1 MRSDDRRSAEWR
13 PVGGSSSRPRHHGR
27 AQLRREGET
36 GIGLWRGGGT
46 CRLKGRRQET
56 YDVIEISLII
66 DAGKP
71 GLIGGARMRE
81 CDRSNDQKGQQHSAQ
96 ATDTRGVQAIE
107 NGHSRLVRSR
117 SVLVG
122 RRHYG
127 VGKVGCQ
134 DESYRLMIWICLV
147 VQGMYRPLH
156 CGFDRRGG
164 RSCTNP
170 THFQDV
176 YLLGGISLD
185 RGRGTRPVSG
195 TLTFPSLGEPGYRWR
210 QRRLN
215 HTHQGRRA
223 VHPQLRTL
231 NPRWIRRHSV
241 STNPERAGATL
252 GTAIPGRQG
261 GQLGKR
267 PNLRIGRPC
276 PSPMVCGYCSGER
289 AGRMSLE
296 PSGSLPTECS
306 VPTATVP
313 KRIEVERLHAGPAWH
328 C

>member
-96 ATDTRGVQAIE
+96 ATGTRGVQAIE

-134 DESYRLMIWICLV
+134 DESYRLMIWICLMV
-147 VQGMYRPLH
+147 RTMHRPLQLLL
-156 CGFDRRGG
+156 RRTPC
-164 RSCTNP
+164 SLV
-170 THFQDV
+170 Q
-176 YLLGGISLD
+176 LLYQPP
-185 RGRGTRPVSG
+185 RHV
-195 TLTFPSLGEPGYRWR
+195 LTVP
-210 QRRLN
+210 RLLTMASN
-215 HTHQGRRA
+215 
-223 VHPQLRTL
+223 
-231 NPRWIRRHSV
+231 SV
-241 STNPERAGATL
+241 GATL
-252 GTAIPGRQG
+252 EAFQED
-261 GQLGKR
+261 K
-267 PNLRIGRPC
+267 
-276 PSPMVCGYCSGER
+276 
-289 AGRMSLE
+289 
-296 PSGSLPTECS
+296 LPAQKEIS
-306 VPTATVP
+306 
-313 KRIEVERLHAGPAWH
+313 W
-328 C
+328 